1 MFLTAAMHRRTRLA
15 SLTLAALLPIVA
27 LAGCGSDDGDE
38 ATDTTAPSAEE
49 AGSLVLYSGRDEELI
64 APLIEQFT
72 EETGIEVE
80 VRYGDSAEMGAQLLE
95 EGDRTPADVF
105 YSQDAGAIG
114 VLANAGLLAE
124 LPDETLELVDAR
136 YRPAEGNAWV
146 GVTGRSRVIVYN
158 PDLVDE
164 VPESVLDL
172 TDAQY
177 EGQVAWAPSNASFQ
191 SFVTALRVAEGEDAA
206 KAWLEDMIAN
216 GAQSYEK
223 NGEILDAVNN
233 GDIAM
238 GLINHYYWA
247 RSQPELGDDLVAEL
261 IFPTDGDPGGLVNV
275 TAVGV
280 TTTGADN
287 PAAQALVDYLMSE
300 AGQTYFVTE
309 TFEYPMID
317 GVGQPEGV
325 PALDELQGPDID
337 LTDLESLE
345 ATQTLLA
352 DVGLL
357 S

>member
-1 MFLTAAMHRRTRLA
+1 MHRHTRLA
-15 SLTLAALLPIVA
+15 SLTLAALLPIAA
-27 LAGCGSDDGDE
+27 LAGCGSDDGEE
-38 ATDTTAPSAEE
+38 ATDTTAPASEE
-49 AGSLVLYSGRDEELI
+49 AGSVTLYTGRDEELI

-72 EETGIEVE
+72 DDTGIEVE

-95 EGDRTPADVF
+95 EGAETPADVF
-105 YSQDAGAIG
+105 LSQDAGAIG
-114 VLANAGLLAE
+114 VLANADLLAD
-124 LPDETLELVDAR
+124 LPDETLDLVDAR

-172 TDAQY
+172 TDPQY
-177 EGQVAWAPSNASFQ
+177 EGQVAWAPGNASFQ
-191 SFVTALRVAEGEDAA
+191 SFVTALRVTEGEDAA

-223 NGEILDAVNN
+223 NGEILEAVNN
-233 GDIAM
+233 GDIAL

-261 IFPTDGDPGGLVNV
+261 VFPSEGDPGGLVNV
-275 TAVGV
+275 TAVGI
-280 TTTGADN
+280 TQPGADN
-287 PAAQALVDYLMSE
+287 PAAQELVDYLMSE
-300 AGQTYFVTE
+300 AGQTYFVEE
-309 TFEYPMID
+309 TFEYPMIA
-317 GVGQPEGV
+317 GVGQPDGV
-325 PALDELQGPDID
+325 PALEELQGPEID
-337 LTDLESLE
+337 LTDLDSLE
-345 ATQTLLA
+345 ETQTLLS